1 MDAPYRTNKYAYLCN
16 LLDFIV
22 IASDLK
28 AVSPCD
34 FIITLYFFVDEWTDA
49 DDHTDL
55 VQGPRGW
62 LLVLV
67 LEIFTLLCQLLLR
80 LIRRI

>member
-1 MDAPYRTNKYAYLCN
+1 MIT
-16 LLDFIV
+16 
-22 IASDLK
+22 SDLK

-34 FIITLYFFVDEWTDA
+34 FIVTLYFFVDEWADA

-55 VQGPRGW
+55 VHGPRGW
-62 LLVLV
+62 LFVLV

>member
-1 MDAPYRTNKYAYLCN
+1 MHPIGQLSKYICN

-28 AVSPCD
+28 AVSRCD
-34 FIITLYFFVDEWTDA
+34 FIVTLYFFVDKGTDA

-55 VQGPRGW
+55 VQGPRWW

-67 LEIFTLLCQLLLR
+67 LEIFTLLGQLLLQ
-80 LIRRI
+80 LIRSI